1 LGNIKI
7 VMAFFKNIIK
17 TKKGDKPNLP
27 RQLFWD
33 WDFEK
38 IDWEKGCL
46 SIIARVIERGVEDEW
61 KELIRYYGEPK
72 VVKALKSEIKY
83 LPDFAIVDVCSYF
96 KLKKE
101 DLACYPRK
109 QSRHGHWI

>member
-1 LGNIKI
+1 
-7 VMAFFKNIIK
+7 MAFFKNITK
-17 TKKGDKPNLP
+17 TKKSNKPDLP

-38 IDWEKGCL
+38 IDWEKSYL
-46 SIIARVIERGVEDEW
+46 SIIARVLERGDKDERN
-61 KELIRYYGEPK
+61 ELIRYYGEPK

-83 LPDFAIVDVCSYF
+83 LPDFVIEDVCSYF

-101 DLACYPRK
+101 ELACYARK
-109 QSRHGHWI
+109 QSRQGHWI